1 MESIAW
7 RLIALVCGLDGIYAL
22 GMQEIDDA
30 AFNRHINYS
39 ISMELFNFKLH
50 LVTNNPELIFARL
63 LSVRFS
69 YLFFIYYNRYI
80 PIPDFISFINLL
92 FYQFILL
99 TGYCSIEGNML
110 SNNEKKNHYLLKEW
124 KPENAAFW
132 ENKGKQIAQKSLHFR
147 RLFATRLLRL
157 DAIQRRRRQSQ

>member
-1 MESIAW
+1 MWHEETLKIIRQGTAAGEFKPRDDMESIAW

-80 PIPDFISFINLL
+80 PIP
-92 FYQFILL
+92 
-99 TGYCSIEGNML
+99 
-110 SNNEKKNHYLLKEW
+110 
-124 KPENAAFW
+124 
-132 ENKGKQIAQKSLHFR
+132 
-147 RLFATRLLRL
+147 
-157 DAIQRRRRQSQ
+157 

>member
-63 LSVRFS
+63 LSARFS

-80 PIPDFISFINLL
+80 PIP
-92 FYQFILL
+92 
-99 TGYCSIEGNML
+99 
-110 SNNEKKNHYLLKEW
+110 
-124 KPENAAFW
+124 
-132 ENKGKQIAQKSLHFR
+132 
-147 RLFATRLLRL
+147 
-157 DAIQRRRRQSQ
+157 